1 MDGPQALD
9 ALKVTEEAAISAS
22 RLAGKGDPTAIDQA
36 GTDAMR
42 RVLATLNIDGRVV
55 IGEGE
60 RDEAP
65 MLYIGERVGLGGEGS
80 LPVDIAVDPVEGT
93 TVTAK
98 GLPNAVAVIAMA
110 ERDGLLHAPDIY
122 MEKLIV
128 GPPSAG
134 RVDLN
139 WPVAANLKGIA
150 TALDRSVDELVVV
163 VLDRPRHE
171 QLIAEVRAAG
181 ARIRLIGDG
190 DVIAAIA
197 AAVRGTGVHA
207 VMGTGGAP
215 EGVLAAA
222 ALKCLGG
229 EIQGRFVVRNDDERG
244 RLERAG
250 VSSDRV
256 YKTDDLAPGRRL
268 VFAATGITGG
278 DVLNPVR
285 FFSGGARTHSV
296 TMSYSE
302 RLVRFLETVHLW
314 DQGARVHVQ
323 FR

>member
-1 MDGPQALD
+1 MHGPQALD
-9 ALKVTEEAAISAS
+9 ALRVTEEAAIAAS
-22 RLAGKGDPTAIDQA
+22 RLAGKGDPAAIDQA

-42 RVLATLNIDGRVV
+42 RVLGNLRIHGRVV

-60 RDEAP
+60 RDQAP
-65 MLYIGERVGLGGEGS
+65 MLYIGEEVGLGGDGA
-80 LPVDIAVDPVEGT
+80 LHVDIAVDPVEGT

-98 GLPNAVAVIAMA
+98 GLPNAVSVIAMA
-110 ERDGLLHAPDIY
+110 ERDGLFHAPDTY

-128 GPPSAG
+128 GPSAAG

-139 WPVAANLKGIA
+139 WPVAANLRGIA
-150 TALDRSVDELVVV
+150 TALDRSIDELVVV
-163 VLDRPRHE
+163 ILDRPRHE
-171 QLIAEVRAAG
+171 KLIAEVRAAG
-181 ARIRLIGDG
+181 ARVRLIGDG

-197 AAVRGTGVHA
+197 AAVRGSGVHA

-222 ALKCLGG
+222 ALRCLGG
-229 EIQGRFVVRNDDERG
+229 EIQGRFIARNEDERH
-244 RLERAG
+244 RLDRAG
-250 VSSDRV
+250 VSLHRV
-256 YKTDDLAPGRRL
+256 YRTEDLAPGEAI

-278 DVLNPVR
+278 DLLNPVR
-285 FFSGGARTHSV
+285 FFRGGARTHSLA
-296 TMSYSE
+296 MSHAE

-314 DQGARVHVQ
+314 DQGARFEVQ

>member
-1 MDGPQALD
+1 MQGPQALD
-9 ALKVTEEAAISAS
+9 ALRVTEEAAIAAS
-22 RLAGKGDPTAIDQA
+22 RLAGKGDPAAIDQA

-42 RVLATLNIDGRVV
+42 RVLGTLRIAGRVV

-60 RDEAP
+60 RDQAP
-65 MLYIGERVGLGGEGS
+65 MLYIGEEVGLGGDGA

-98 GLPNAVAVIAMA
+98 GLPNAVSVIAMA
-110 ERDGLLHAPDIY
+110 EREGLFHAPDTY

-128 GPPSAG
+128 GPSAAG
-134 RVDLN
+134 RVDLT
-139 WPVAANLKGIA
+139 WPVAANLRGIA
-150 TALDRSVDELVVV
+150 TALERSADELVVV
-163 VLDRPRHE
+163 ILDRPRHE
-171 QLIAEVRAAG
+171 KLIAEVRAAG
-181 ARIRLIGDG
+181 VRVRLIGDG

-197 AAVRGTGVHA
+197 AAVRGSGVHA

-222 ALKCLGG
+222 ALRCLGG
-229 EIQGRFVVRNDDERG
+229 EIQGRFVARNEDERL
-244 RLERAG
+244 RLDRAG
-250 VSSDRV
+250 VSLQRV
-256 YKTDDLAPGRRL
+256 YRTEDLAPGESI

-278 DVLNPVR
+278 DLLSPVR
-285 FFSGGARTHSV
+285 FFRGGARTHSLA
-296 TMSYSE
+296 MSYAD

-314 DQGARVHVQ
+314 DQGARLEVQ